1 MAEISRQPPKSVLIQ
16 PGRDPDLEIE
26 ALEPVEERTELS
38 DAVQNYLSIRAL
50 KPEKGL
56 TVLGTIFLIIPFL
69 LVLSGGDVFDLGAI
83 CCLSFLIGFVLITIN
98 STQTSSWNKDM
109 KAARNRVELSDK
121 IPYTPASQWSQGV
134 GFFFAVGS
142 LFAMDL
148 DEFLFLLALLLAFIF
163 LVYYQVRVF
172 QHDKVYDE
180 RIDAFIQQLRA
191 GLDNEENSP
200 R

>member
-1 MAEISRQPPKSVLIQ
+1 MTEIPRQPPKSVLIQ

-26 ALEPVEERTELS
+26 ASEPVEERTELS
-38 DAVQNYLSIRAL
+38 DAVQNYLKIRSL

-56 TVLGTIFLIIPFL
+56 TVLGTIFLAIPFL

-83 CCLSFLIGFVLITIN
+83 CCLSFLIGFVMITIN
-98 STQTSSWNKDM
+98 STQTSNWNKDM
-109 KAARNRVELSDK
+109 KAARNRVEVREK
-121 IPYTPASQWSQGV
+121 IPYTPASQWSQGA

-142 LFAMDL
+142 LFAMDIE
-148 DEFLFLLALLLAFIF
+148 EFLFLLTLLLAFIF

-172 QHDKVYDE
+172 QQDKAYDQ

-191 GLDNEENSP
+191 SLEDE
-200 R
+200 

>member
-1 MAEISRQPPKSVLIQ
+1 MAEIPRQPPKSVLIQ
-16 PGRDPDLEIE
+16 PGRDPDVGIE
-26 ALEPVEERTELS
+26 APETVEERTELS
-38 DAVQNYLSIRAL
+38 DEVQNYLRIRSL

-56 TVLGTIFLIIPFL
+56 TVLGTIFLAIPFL

-98 STQTSSWNKDM
+98 STQTTSWNKEM
-109 KAARNRVELSDK
+109 KAARNRVEVREN

-148 DEFLFLLALLLAFIF
+148 DEFLFLLVLLLAFIF

-172 QHDKVYDE
+172 QQDKAYDQH
-180 RIDAFIQQLRA
+180 IDAFIQQLRA
-191 GLDNEENSP
+191 GSDNE
-200 R
+200 

>member
-1 MAEISRQPPKSVLIQ
+1 MTEIPRQPPKSVLIQ

-26 ALEPVEERTELS
+26 ASEPVGERTELS
-38 DAVQNYLSIRAL
+38 DAVQNYLRIRSV

-56 TVLGTIFLIIPFL
+56 TVLGTIFLAIPFL

-98 STQTSSWNKDM
+98 STQTSNWNKDM
-109 KAARNRVELSDK
+109 KAARNRVEVREK
-121 IPYTPASQWSQGV
+121 IPYTPASQWSQGA

-142 LFAMDL
+142 LFAMDIE
-148 DEFLFLLALLLAFIF
+148 EFLFLLTLLFAFIF

-172 QHDKVYDE
+172 QQDKAYDQH
-180 RIDAFIQQLRA
+180 IDAFIQQLRA
-191 GLDNEENSP
+191 GLEDE
-200 R
+200 

>member
-1 MAEISRQPPKSVLIQ
+1 MTEIPRQPPKSVLIQ

-26 ALEPVEERTELS
+26 ASEPVEERTELS
-38 DAVQNYLSIRAL
+38 DAVQNYLKIRSL

-56 TVLGTIFLIIPFL
+56 TVLGTIFLAIPFL

-83 CCLSFLIGFVLITIN
+83 CCLSFLIGFVMITIN
-98 STQTSSWNKDM
+98 STQTSNWNKDM
-109 KAARNRVELSDK
+109 KAARNRVEVREK
-121 IPYTPASQWSQGV
+121 IPYTPASQWSQGA

-142 LFAMDL
+142 LFAMDIE
-148 DEFLFLLALLLAFIF
+148 EFLFLLTLLLAFIF

-172 QHDKVYDE
+172 QQDKAYDQ

-191 GLDNEENSP
+191 GSDNEEHSP